1 MEKVIIDNSD
11 LHFEHKQWDSELAFW
26 KDELKSFNLR
36 LDELVNRWT
45 KKEVLQK
52 LEHYQNEF
60 MLHNGVIEKLQEE
73 IQVHET
79 NIAAQER
86 TGRPALDTILVKNH
100 SDFRK
105 KMEEQRQIYADLKKE
120 FFRFLS
126 QYM

>member
-60 MLHNGVIEKLQEE
+60 MLYNGVIEKLQEE

-105 KMEEQRQIYADLKKE
+105 KWKNSGKSMQI
-120 FFRFLS
+120 
-126 QYM
+126 

>member
-1 MEKVIIDNSD
+1 MEKVTIYNSD
-11 LHFEHKQWDSELAFW
+11 LHFEHKQWNSELAFW
-26 KDELKSFNLR
+26 KNELKSFNLR
-36 LDELVNRWT
+36 LNELVNRWT

-60 MLHNGVIEKLQEE
+60 TLHKGVIEKLQEE
-73 IQVHET
+73 IQIHET
-79 NIAAQER
+79 SIAAQES

-126 QYM
+126 QHM

>member
-1 MEKVIIDNSD
+1 MEKVTIYNSD
-11 LHFEHKQWDSELAFW
+11 LHFEHKQWNSELAFW

-36 LDELVNRWT
+36 LNELVNRWT

-60 MLHNGVIEKLQEE
+60 TLHKGVIEKLQEE
-73 IQVHET
+73 IQIHET
-79 NIAAQER
+79 SIAAQES

-126 QYM
+126 QHM